1 MGCRNLGFVLA
12 VVVGLLGAGFVA
24 ADEAE
29 DRVIAALEDVGG
41 KAYRDDTK
49 PGNPVTAISLS
60 PESTDAY
67 IKTIHIFPL
76 LDELYLYKSTV
87 TDTGLKELR
96 HFKKLTLI
104 TLTNTKVTDE
114 GMKELALLPELT
126 HLDLTGTEI
135 TDVGLREIAKIK
147 TLKYLKLADTRVTD
161 AGLKEI
167 AKLSMLHQ
175 LDLGGTK
182 VTDAG
187 MKELAPLQWLFN
199 LGLARTRVTDNGL
212 KDLTKLKRIRGI
224 SLDGTGLTEAGLKE
238 LVAFKSLDSFGVEGP
253 KFTDTALK
261 ELAKIP
267 TLTYLRLTDT
277 QATDLGIQDFKRS
290 LPKCSVHIHHAPPAR
305 RVVVPVCP
313 EPAKITTGSLT
324 PSVFEVAPPPRL
336 AAPKTPDELII
347 GKWKQDRIKKYPPGL
362 CEFYIQFNSDGTTH
376 LTLINYNEE
385 IEKTGKYKLRDDL
398 LIMTIDG
405 ETPETPRI
413 SVLKDLNS
421 LKLTI
426 EFNNTK
432 TVNFSRIK

>member
-1 MGCRNLGFVLA
+1 
-12 VVVGLLGAGFVA
+12 
-24 ADEAE
+24 
-29 DRVIAALEDVGG
+29 
-41 KAYRDDTK
+41 
-49 PGNPVTAISLS
+49 
-60 PESTDAY
+60 
-67 IKTIHIFPL
+67 
-76 LDELYLYKSTV
+76 
-87 TDTGLKELR
+87 LK

-126 HLDLTGTEI
+126 DLDLTGTEI

-277 QATDLGIQDFKRS
+277 QTTDLGIQDFKRS
-290 LPKCSVHIHHAPPAR
+290 LPKCSVHIYHAPPPR
-305 RVVVPVCP
+305 RVVVPTYT
-313 EPAKITTGSLT
+313 EPAKITTGSGT

-336 AAPKTPDELII
+336 AVPKTPDELII
-347 GKWKQDRIKKYPPGL
+347 GKWKRDRIKKYPPGF
-362 CEFYIQFNSDGTTH
+362 CDFYIQFNSDGTTH
-376 LTLINYNEE
+376 LTMINYNEE
-385 IEKTGKYKLRDDL
+385 IEKTGKYKIRDDL

-405 ETPETPRI
+405 ETPEKPEI
-413 SVLKDLNS
+413 SVLKTLNHS
-421 LKLTI
+421 KLII
-426 EFNNTK
+426 EFNNKETE
-432 TVNFSRIK
+432 NFSRLK